1 VSRTGIEIN
10 GELVHEA
17 QKLTGLKTKRAIV
30 DRALDLLV
38 RTEKRKGLLRYYG
51 RGVFVF
57 GIDPR
62 FVIERKGRG
71 HKSSDRGPLPV
82 RSSAIPA
89 KAKCL

>member
-1 VSRTGIEIN
+1 
-10 GELVHEA
+10 
-17 QKLTGLKTKRAIV
+17 
-30 DRALDLLV
+30 
-38 RTEKRKGLLRYYG
+38 LLRYYG